1 MSFTRNCSVCGAY
14 LVDCTC
20 PNANYCPTCGRR
32 MNKPLVKGKREGRPP
47 GLDDEY
53 NVCDACEKEQENGST
68 TGSVGGTTPK
78 NT

>member
-1 MSFTRNCSVCGAY
+1 
-14 LVDCTC
+14 
-20 PNANYCPTCGRR
+20 